1 MVPAR
6 MLIICVF
13 ALGAALVSGC
23 TQKPATLNHVNGKVF
38 YKGTIL
44 RTGVIVFTPDAS
56 RGESGKV
63 AFGTIKDDGS
73 YIIATDDA
81 PGAAAGWYRV
91 TVGSLT
97 GTSASYDST
106 PISLIPEKYRDPLL
120 SQLQCEVKANR
131 DNHLDFNLD

>member
-1 MVPAR
+1 
-6 MLIICVF
+6 MLMIGLV
-13 ALGAALVSGC
+13 ALTAPLLAGC
-23 TQKPATLNHVNGKVF
+23 TQKTATLNHVSGKVF
-38 YKGTIL
+38 YKGTVL
-44 RTGVIVFTPDAS
+44 RTGVIVFTPDTS

-63 AFGTIKDDGS
+63 AFGAIKDDGS
-73 YIIATDDA
+73 YIIATEDA

-97 GTSASYDST
+97 GVSAPYDTT

>member
-1 MVPAR
+1 
-6 MLIICVF
+6 MLIVCLF
-13 ALGAALVSGC
+13 ALAAPLCAGC
-23 TQKPATLNHVNGKVF
+23 TQKPAALNHVSGKVF

-56 RGESGKV
+56 HGESGRV
-63 AFGTIKDDGS
+63 AFSTIKDDGS
-73 YIIATDDA
+73 YLIATEDA

-91 TVGSLT
+91 TVGSVTDASPSFDT
-97 GTSASYDST
+97 G

>member
-1 MVPAR
+1 MIAAR
-6 MLIICVF
+6 MLIVCLF
-13 ALGAALVSGC
+13 ALGGLAGC
-23 TQKPATLNHVNGKVF
+23 TQKPATLNHVTGKVF
-38 YKGTIL
+38 YKGSLL
-44 RTGVIVFTPDAS
+44 RNGVVVFVPDTT

-81 PGAAAGWYRV
+81 AGAAAGWYRV
-91 TVGSLT
+91 TVGAVS
-97 GTSASYDST
+97 GASPSYDTT